1 MLNISQ
7 KIGYH
12 DVMDGKRTFYGY
24 TTFQQR
30 KLLFETWEATGNVTY
45 ACKEAKVSRG
55 TFYTWK
61 PRYEA
66 ESYEGLR
73 EFKSRAPH
81 NPRKKDEAIAARV
94 VELRRA
100 HPDWG
105 KTRISQEIAKEH
117 SWVPTA
123 SPSAV
128 RRILEDADL
137 WSDSVAGKKGGA

>member
-1 MLNISQ
+1 
-7 KIGYH
+7 
-12 DVMDGKRTFYGY
+12 MDKKSTYYGY

-45 ACKEAKVSRG
+45 ACKQAKVSRG

-66 ESYEGLR
+66 ESYAGLR

-81 NPRKKDEAIAARV
+81 NPRKKDEVVAARV

-117 SWVPTA
+117 SWVPIV

-128 RRILEDADL
+128 RRILEDAGL
-137 WSDSVAGKKGGA
+137 WSNSVAGKKGDA

>member
-1 MLNISQ
+1 
-7 KIGYH
+7 
-12 DVMDGKRTFYGY
+12 MDEKRTYYGY

-30 KLLFETWEATGNVTY
+30 QLLFETWEATGNVTY
-45 ACKEAKVSRG
+45 ACKKARVSRG
-55 TFYTWK
+55 TFYTWQ

-66 ESYEGLR
+66 DSYAGLR
-73 EFKSRAPH
+73 EFASRAPH
-81 NPRKKDEAIAARV
+81 NPRKKAVAIATRV
-94 VELRRA
+94 VELRQA

-117 SWVPTA
+117 SWVPTV

-137 WSDSVAGKKGGA
+137 WSDSVAEKKGGT

>member
-1 MLNISQ
+1 
-7 KIGYH
+7 
-12 DVMDGKRTFYGY
+12 MDEKRTYYGY

-30 KLLFETWEATGNVTY
+30 KLLFETWEATGNVTL
-45 ACKEAKVSRG
+45 ACKKAKVSRG

-66 ESYEGLR
+66 ESYAGLR
-73 EFKSRAPH
+73 EFQSRAPH
-81 NPRKKDEAIAARV
+81 KPRKKDAAIAARV
-94 VELRRA
+94 VELRQA

-128 RRILEDADL
+128 RRILEDAGL
-137 WSDSVAGKKGGA
+137 WSNSVVGEKGGA